1 MISME
6 RLLSIMQDW
15 SLWMKSD
22 NHKLGYPSK
31 SIGLSSGGESTSEA
45 FEEMCSAQDMANI
58 RTIDAI
64 IHSLPKEQQDAIYAR
79 YLDAKKPLA
88 YPYKLELAFDNLIT
102 IAARRINA

>member
-6 RLLSIMQDW
+6 RLLSILEDW
-15 SLWMKSD
+15 ALFMKTD

-31 SIGLSSGGESTSEA
+31 SIGLSSGGESTSESFA
-45 FEEMCSAQDMANI
+45 EMCSAQDMSNI

-64 IHSLPKEQQDAIYAR
+64 IHSLPKEQQDAIYAK

-88 YPYKLELAFDNLIT
+88 YEWNMDMAYDNLLT
-102 IAARRINA
+102 IASRRINA

>member
-31 SIGLSSGGESTSEA
+31 SIGLSSGGESTSEV

-79 YLDAKKPLA
+79 YLDAKKPLV

>member
-1 MISME
+1 ME

-22 NHKLGYPSK
+22 NNKLGFPSK
-31 SIGLSSGGESTSEA
+31 SICFSSGGESTSDV
-45 FEEMCSAQDMANI
+45 FEEMCSAQDMSNV

-102 IAARRINA
+102 IASKRINA

>member
-6 RLLSIMQDW
+6 RLLSILEDW
-15 SLWMKSD
+15 GRWMKTD
-22 NHKLGYPSK
+22 NHKLNYPSK
-31 SIGLSSGGESTSEA
+31 SIGMSSGGESTSEA
-45 FEEMCSAQDMANI
+45 FEEMCSAQDMSNI
-58 RTIDAI
+58 RTIDVI

-102 IAARRINA
+102 IASKRINA